1 MSSGSRASDPGGQ
14 GQGSSS
20 HMRTKDKPDNWNKNL
35 KWHPQQETGAM
46 SMTLEQS
53 WQEMVG
59 LETQALV

>member
-1 MSSGSRASDPGGQ
+1 
-14 GQGSSS
+14 
-20 HMRTKDKPDNWNKNL
+20 MRTKDKSDNWNKNL

-46 SMTLEQS
+46 SMALEKS